1 MHELSIFFHVWGGL
15 DKSLSV
21 QAKGMEV
28 FVYGNEEKYRQV
40 VGVLLARL
48 RLGRDDEDVHCR
60 EETVRS
66 GIAASIS
73 CVEEGEETRRWGPLA
88 QRGGSQLPQHQEKRA
103 GEASEGE
110 TLSSAHERTSCR
122 YDVTSR

>member
-1 MHELSIFFHVWGGL
+1 MWGGL

-40 VGVLLARL
+40 VGVLLTRS
-48 RLGRDDEDVHCR
+48 RLGRDDEGVHCR
-60 EETVRS
+60 EEAVRS
-66 GIAASIS
+66 GIAASLS
-73 CVEEGEETRRWGPLA
+73 CVEEGEEARRWRPLV
-88 QRGGSQLPQHQEKRA
+88 QRGGRQLLQLQEKRA

-110 TLSSAHERTSCR
+110 ALPCAHERTSSR
-122 YDVTSR
+122 YGVTSR